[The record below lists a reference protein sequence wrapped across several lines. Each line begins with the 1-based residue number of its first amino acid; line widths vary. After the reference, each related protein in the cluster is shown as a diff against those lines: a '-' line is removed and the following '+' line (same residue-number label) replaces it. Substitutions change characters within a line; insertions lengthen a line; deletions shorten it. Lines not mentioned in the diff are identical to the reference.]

1 MNKFTF
7 DKKEQKQLEIQI
19 EDKKFTFN
27 PYSLTV
33 TKACEKFTKCQ
44 QPLVNRIKALK
55 SKKDSDLK
63 EKEIKDI
70 VLKCCNLVRDTVNQI
85 LGKGAYERI
94 FAGRTVNFYEH
105 QKLIEFVFNEITE
118 FIKHNPVNVLEGNES
133 ITR

>member
-19 EDKKFTFN
+19 EDKKFHFN

-44 QPLVNRIKALK
+44 QPLVNRMKVLK
-55 SKKDSDLK
+55 SKKDNELK
-63 EKEIKDI
+63 EKELKDI
-70 VLKCCNLVRDTVNQI
+70 ALKCCNLVRDTVNQI

-94 FAGRTVNFYEH
+94 FSGRTVDFYEH
-105 QKLIEFVFNEITE
+105 QKVIEFIFNEITE
-118 FIKHNPVNVLEGNES
+118 FVKQNPINILREHEPLA
-133 ITR
+133 